1 MGAGLVDSLV
11 LSMAWTVVVL
21 RVAGTHGLVGAGL
34 VSTALLIG
42 VALSAPFAGWLSRR
56 LDGRRLL
63 RVAAGVEALLRLSV
77 FAALYLVAPLSVLV
91 VCVVAMNVVA
101 WTGYAG
107 MRAEVAA
114 VSTGAAAITWYATI
128 VASVEAVGVALAA
141 LLPVSGDD
149 VAGWLWVTM
158 TAVYVLGLLPTVV
171 VAGGSAVPRAAQPLR
186 AARTRW
192 QVPARPSMP
201 VAMGTGLMLVA
212 SAPPLLAVALA
223 AQLHG
228 RTAVGLAAI
237 AFTVG
242 SLLSPV
248 LAGRLQAAG
257 RNGPVT
263 WSLLAAGMVAGWTL
277 APVSITWL
285 CVAQLASGLSM
296 TALEGLV
303 DSYAAERRPHAVTAT
318 LAQTTAGRALG
329 SAAGAAAFPA
339 VVLLVGLSQAAV
351 TLTAVLLL
359 VAVIAAA
366 LPARSRRAPT
376 LR

>member
-1 MGAGLVDSLV
+1 MAAGLVDSLV

-21 RVAGTHGLVGAGL
+21 RVASTHGLVGAGL
-34 VSTALLIG
+34 VSTALLVG
-42 VALSAPFAGWLSRR
+42 VALSAPFAAWLSAR
-56 LDGRRLL
+56 LAGRSLL

-77 FAALYLVAPLSVLV
+77 FAALYLVAPLGVLV
-91 VCVVAMNVVA
+91 ACVIAMNIVA

-141 LLPVSGDD
+141 LLPVSGEN

-158 TAVYVLGLLPTVV
+158 TAVYVLGLLPTVI
-171 VAGGSAVPRAAQPLR
+171 VAGGSAVPRAVRAVR

-192 QVPARPSMP
+192 RVPARPSMP
-201 VAMGTGLMLVA
+201 VAVGTGLMLIG

-248 LAGRLQAAG
+248 IAGRLEAAG

-263 WSLLAAGMVAGWTL
+263 WSLLAAGMVVGWTL

-329 SAAGAAAFPA
+329 SAAAAAVFPA
-339 VVLLVGLSQAAV
+339 VVLTVGLSQAAA
-351 TLTAVLLL
+351 TLTVVLLL
-359 VAVIAAA
+359 VAVVAAA
-366 LPARSRRAPT
+366 LPARPVRRPAV
-376 LR
+376 R